1 VKPIRS
7 DANPQFRA
15 WLRLSAGAR
24 ELRAQGRTLAE
35 GLHLA
40 QAALAA
46 ALPVEAVLVRGGCS
60 HPQVHELVDRVAGH
74 VPRWELA
81 AALYDRIAP
90 VQNGVGLMLVLPL
103 PEARLPQRADADM
116 VYLDGIQEPG
126 NAGALIRTA
135 AAAGVRHVLAA
146 EGTAALWSPRALRA
160 GMGAHFRVTLHE
172 RVAPQDLPQALDGR
186 WLAAVA
192 HDAPSLWDA
201 DLGAGALG
209 WIFGS
214 EGAGP
219 GAGALA
225 AASGRVRIPA
235 HSAVESLNVAAAAAV
250 CLFERRRRL
259 WIRSPSPGTPAAP

>member
-1 VKPIRS
+1 MKPIRS
-7 DANPQFRA
+7 ESNPHFRA
-15 WLRLSAGAR
+15 WLRLSASAR
-24 ELRAQGRTLAE
+24 ELRTQGRTLAE
-35 GLHLA
+35 GIHLA

-46 ALPVEAVLVRGGCS
+46 ALPVEAVLVRRGCS
-60 HPQVHELVDRVAGH
+60 QPQALELVEGIAGD

-81 AALYDRIAP
+81 AALYDRISP

-103 PEARLPQRADADM
+103 PPAQRPQREAADM
-116 VYLDGIQEPG
+116 VFLDGVQEPG
-126 NAGALIRTA
+126 NAGALVRTA

-160 GMGAHFRVTLHE
+160 GMGAHFRVALHE
-172 RVAPQDLPQALDGR
+172 RVAAAELPGLLDGR

-192 HDAPSLWDA
+192 HDAPSLWEA
-201 DLGAGALG
+201 DLGDRALG

-219 GAGALA
+219 SAGALA
-225 AASGRVRIPA
+225 AAQARVRIPA

-250 CLFERRRRL
+250 CLFERRRR
-259 WIRSPSPGTPAAP
+259 WIPSPAPRAPS